1 MKIIDNR
8 KENRGSAL
16 AAVIMIAAVIGLI
29 VASIFEG
36 TVTEMKVNDRYVTR
50 IKAKTAAETAIEYGA
65 SDLSSR
71 FERRSSFPTDELK
84 TGKNPLTMPDTMGS
98 FYGGT
103 DIMWQKMAINGGV
116 VPPGEWVYFD
126 PTDPANE
133 FDPMRG
139 RRAYV
144 REIVLL
150 GKGAA
155 KAANGDE
162 INAFATEL
170 FQVRDAPLFANAIF
184 YNADLEINPGVNMDI
199 YGPVHT
205 NGDLYVGAKSVANLR
220 FHDKVTTTGDVIHGE
235 KKPVHISDGSNVWFP
250 SSTNPE
256 ILRNMRDGNSILDSS
271 DANFPEDASERW
283 NGYLQDG
290 EMGVGPQNVVAFDDY
305 VADDYAT
312 AANEK
317 TNSGYALIEPLLPTN
332 HADRKSDSLREQKM
346 AYKAG
351 LVLKVVSDPNRSHG
365 HDEYYTVKAYK
376 YSRTNADNPLSNPVL
391 DADGNLTLTE
401 VTLPPNIVGDPESDF
416 LSVGDN
422 VIEQYEDDDDYWW
435 KPTEGGLY
443 DNRENRGVATFGL
456 DVGKLKQYIDA
467 KDNTATGFDGTYDV
481 DKEWNGIVYVEFPT
495 SSTRDSTSGEF
506 DYGTSSGKNTYNI
519 VPAVI
524 DTDSEGES
532 MELALMVLNG
542 KEIPDPSGMEQ
553 PGFTLATNAP
563 MYTVGSFN
571 ANGVFHTNDATAPDD
586 NDEKPAAL
594 IADTITVLSD
604 EWDGNRRYSYLDG
617 RSYLDDYR
625 DVSGGIEISAALVSG
640 TPNTVPSGAAHTG
653 GASSSRPLSL
663 GVVNL
668 PRFLEY
674 WTSETLTIRG
684 SMVSLYESEVRPL
697 GAPTNFNDYYTPPI
711 RDWGFSDLFKAGN
724 YPPGTPLVRT
734 YRRLMYEEME
744 ETSYNT
750 AMTNLH

>member
-1 MKIIDNR
+1 MRNVTKTD
-8 KENRGSAL
+8 KDRGSAL

-36 TVTEMKVNDRYVTR
+36 TVTEMKINDRYVTR

-71 FERRSSFPTDELK
+71 FDRRSSFPADELK
-84 TGKNPLTMPDTMGS
+84 SGKNPLSMPSGMGT
-98 FYGGT
+98 FYSGT

-150 GKGAA
+150 GKGVAEA
-155 KAANGDE
+155 SNGDE
-162 INAFATEL
+162 VEAFATEL

-184 YNADLEINPGVNMDI
+184 YNADLEINPGSNMDI

-205 NGDLYVGAKSVANLR
+205 NGDLYVGAKSTADLK
-220 FHDKVTTTGDVIHGE
+220 FHDKVTATGDIIHGE
-235 KKPVHISDGSNVWFP
+235 KRPVHIGNGDNVWFP
-250 SSTNPE
+250 SSQSPE
-256 ILRNMRDGNSILDSS
+256 MLRNMRYDSGILDSS
-271 DANFPEDASERW
+271 DVDFAEDASERW

-290 EMGVGPQNVVAFDDY
+290 EMGVGPQNVVAFDEY
-305 VADDYAT
+305 EADDYST
-312 AANEK
+312 PGNEK
-317 TNSGYALIEPLLPTN
+317 VNTGYALIEPLLPTG
-332 HADRKSDSLREQKM
+332 HMDRKSGALREQKM

-351 LVLKVVSDPNRSHG
+351 LVLKVVSDPTRSHG
-365 HDEYYTVKAYK
+365 HDEYYTIKAYK
-376 YSRTNADNPLSNPVL
+376 YTRTNPLNPLSNL
-391 DADGNLTLTE
+391 DLDVDGNPTLTE
-401 VTLPPNIVGDPESDF
+401 VTLPNNIIGDPASDF
-416 LSVGDN
+416 LSVGDK
-422 VIEQYEDDDDYWW
+422 VIEPYEDNDGYWW
-435 KPTEGGLY
+435 KPTDNGLY

-467 KDNTATGFDGTYDV
+467 KDNSSSGFDGTFDV
-481 DKEWNGIVYVEFPT
+481 ENEWNGIVYVEFPT

-506 DYGTSSGKNTYNI
+506 DYGTSTNQNSYNI
-519 VPAVI
+519 VPAV
-524 DTDSEGES
+524 TDVDEDGET
-532 MELALMVLNG
+532 MELALMVLNA
-542 KEIPDPSGMEQ
+542 KEIPDPAGMEQ
-553 PGFTLATNAP
+553 PGFTVATNAP

-571 ANGVFHTNDATAPDD
+571 ADGVFHTNDANAPDD

-604 EWDGNRRYSYLDG
+604 DWDGNRYYSYLDG

-625 DVSGGIEISAALVSG
+625 DVSDGVEISAALVSG
-640 TPNTVPSGAAHTG
+640 TPNTLPSNVNNPGD
-653 GASSSRPLSL
+653 ASTTRPLSL

-684 SMVSLYESEVRPL
+684 SMVSLYESEVRPY

-734 YRRLMYEEME
+734 YRRLMYEEMNE
-744 ETSYNT
+744 SSYNT
-750 AMTNLH
+750 AMSNLH